1 MTAKLFN
8 IIALSTL
15 LSACATTPYYEKP
28 QPIDVSQL
36 TDCRAVEIKL
46 EYTQNVLEHLASQNK
61 RTGAANA
68 LTVGASLLAL
78 NPLMLFELRNNNKIT
93 ETVEAYENKKPSYW
107 PEKNNYAIT
116 RPTTRFKQ
124 PKQVPQTYNG

>member
-93 ETVEAYENKKPSYW
+93 ETVEAYEKQKTELLAKKEQLCNHPANHTLQAAEASAA
-107 PEKNNYAIT
+107 NL
-116 RPTTRFKQ
+116 
-124 PKQVPQTYNG
+124 

>member
-61 RTGAANA
+61 RTGAGNA

-93 ETVEAYENKKPSYW
+93 ETVEAYE
-107 PEKNNYAIT
+107 
-116 RPTTRFKQ
+116 KQ
-124 PKQVPQTYNG
+124 KTELLARKEQLCPPANHTLQAAEASAANL